1 MFSLEHEKK
10 DKEKVAKLMPTLKEL
25 EEVKQEWKDDYRL
38 NSMMRNVLR
47 SEKKTLNEQK
57 KLDKA
62 LLDKWHIDIELVKEH
77 EDDVKLA
84 SLYKYNTSTDKKDDD
99 EIRMEKR
106 KTLETESIFNET
118 KKSKQLDESTKSS
131 SSTPSSSK
139 SLSLIKVKDLQLSNL
154 RQKISKSIVE
164 KQIVNTGFGFS
175 NNSDNEKKSNL
186 TNLVK
191 LNNKSQKEVPT
202 KQESKSTIS
211 KPLLVS
217 NDYGS
222 DESD

>member
-25 EEVKQEWKDDYRL
+25 EEVKQEWKDDYKL

-47 SEKKTLNEQK
+47 NEKKTLNEQK
-57 KLDKA
+57 KLDKS
-62 LLDKWHIDIELVKEH
+62 LLDKWNIDIELVKEH

-84 SLYKYNTSTDKKDDD
+84 SLFKYNTSTDKKDDD

-106 KTLETESIFNET
+106 KTLETESIFNDSKKT
-118 KKSKQLDESTKSS
+118 KQINESTKSG
-131 SSTPSSSK
+131 STPTSSK
-139 SLSLIKVKDLQLSNL
+139 SLIKVKDLQLNNL
-154 RQKISKSIVE
+154 RHKISKSIVD
-164 KQIVNTGFGFS
+164 KKLVNTGFGF
-175 NNSDNEKKSNL
+175 NNNTDNDKKSNL
-186 TNLVK
+186 MNLVK
-191 LNNKSQKEVPT
+191 INNKTQKEVPI
-202 KQESKSTIS
+202 EEEAKSSTS

-217 NDYGS
+217 NDYVS